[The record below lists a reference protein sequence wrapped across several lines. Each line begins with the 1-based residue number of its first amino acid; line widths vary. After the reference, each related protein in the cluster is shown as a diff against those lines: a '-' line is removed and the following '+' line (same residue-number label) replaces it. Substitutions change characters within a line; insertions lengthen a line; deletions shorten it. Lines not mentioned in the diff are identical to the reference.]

1 MARIVWIIKQTDDIT
16 EWYSKESG
24 IFNGSLDNVRG
35 LRDSDLLWYESHV
48 ANYVARH
55 AHMFSKSKLKNVWF
69 EFQLGDKRTYSGIE
83 KDLKPDLLLQF
94 EKELWVVEVKYPD
107 SWPDPE
113 TQKEVRGGIKQLK
126 SYGRQ
131 LEVLIGQAG
140 WFEGVE
146 QVHLALFC
154 AYKKKKDA
162 LSEQMRNAS
171 RWPIERR
178 DSLAF
183 SP

>member
-1 MARIVWIIKQTDDIT
+1 MTGIVWVIKQTDDVT
-16 EWYSKESG
+16 EWYSKKSG

-48 ANYVARH
+48 ANYVAKH
-55 AHMFSKSKLKNVWF
+55 AHMFSKRKLKNVWF
-69 EFQLGDKRTYSGIE
+69 EFQLGDKRTYSRIE

-107 SWPDPE
+107 YWPDPE
-113 TQKEVRGGIKQLK
+113 SQDEIRAGIKQLK
-126 SYGRQ
+126 LYGRQ
-131 LEVLIGQAG
+131 LECLIGKAG
-140 WFEGVE
+140 WFEDVE

-154 AYKKKKDA
+154 AYKKKKDP
-162 LSEQMRNAS
+162 LSEQMVEAG
-171 RWPIERR
+171 RWPIEKR

-183 SP
+183 LP